1 MSSFYEELSKIIREM
16 VAIALIAG
24 LLLSAGFQVVD
35 IVDERRRKTK

>member
-1 MSSFYEELSKIIREM
+1 MSSFYEETSKIIREM

-24 LLLSAGFQVVD
+24 LLLSAGVQVMD